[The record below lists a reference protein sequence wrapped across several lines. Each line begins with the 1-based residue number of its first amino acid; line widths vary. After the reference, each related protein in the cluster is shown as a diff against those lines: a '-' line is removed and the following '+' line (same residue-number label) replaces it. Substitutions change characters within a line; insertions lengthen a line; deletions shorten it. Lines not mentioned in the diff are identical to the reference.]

1 MNSTNRETA
10 GTWRPAAVSD
20 LVDIQRI
27 ADQIHPDLQERP
39 EIFAERLKL
48 FPEGCFALV
57 QNEQVVGYGL
67 AHPWFLNSIPPLNQ
81 LLGRL
86 PQSPECLLIHDVAA
100 LPQARGHGA
109 ARNLIELTA
118 KLARTRGIPCLA
130 LVSVY
135 NTRPLWTGLGFAV
148 VADSALTDKLE
159 SYGNTARY
167 MIRQSG
173 VAVST

>member
-1 MNSTNRETA
+1 MNSSKLETP
-10 GTWRPAAVSD
+10 GTWRAAAVSD
-20 LVDIQRI
+20 LDDIQGI

-67 AHPWFLNSIPPLNQ
+67 SHPWVLNSIPPLNQ
-81 LLGRL
+81 LLGSL

-109 ARNLIELTA
+109 ARILIELTA
-118 KLARTRGIPCLA
+118 KLARMRGFSCLA

-135 NTRPLWTGLGFAV
+135 NTWPLWTGLGFEV
-148 VADSALTDKLE
+148 VADGALTDKLK
-159 SYGNTARY
+159 SYGTTARY
-167 MIRQSG
+167 MIRRPG
-173 VAVST
+173 